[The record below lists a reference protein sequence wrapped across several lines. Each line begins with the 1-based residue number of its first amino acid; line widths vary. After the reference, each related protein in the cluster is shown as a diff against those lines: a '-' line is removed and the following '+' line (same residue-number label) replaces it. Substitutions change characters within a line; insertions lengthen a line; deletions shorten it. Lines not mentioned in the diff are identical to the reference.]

1 MNTSKI
7 SSVPVTCVFVGNIS
21 EKVTNELIQSMLQEC
36 GVVSNW
42 KRIQGSNGKYQA
54 FGFCDFEH
62 PEGTMRALRIL
73 DGFCIGGKKLTV
85 KAEEKTI
92 KMIQDFVQ
100 TQRHFKGLPRLPLKE
115 GELPKDEESLKDD
128 ERIRASIEQ
137 AVNEVD
143 TVLLTEPPTETKEPP
158 KTESQPTP
166 PPRKRAE
173 SPPSDEAPT
182 PRKRD
187 RKRSRSG
194 SYRSK
199 SAASS
204 RHEPAR
210 RRTRSPRRPSSRKSR
225 RRSRSSSASSRSS
238 SGSSSSPAS
247 RNGKAASRSRSRSRS
262 RDSEDSDEVYERRRV
277 RREVREKEESY
288 RKRLE
293 EWERRERR
301 MAKQYAKEE
310 EEEIRRKKN
319 ILKEAKKLRQFLE
332 DYEDERDDPKYYK
345 SSSLFQRRRDYE
357 REREADAKD
366 RQEEQQE
373 IEELKKQILAE
384 NKNVE
389 EAEAEAKK
397 RHEAQEKAE
406 MRRLRA
412 DSGSPTPH
420 RPLGR
425 TAAEKQEL
433 KTEAESSSE
442 GGSPPEPNESKPPAD
457 DNWAS
462 VDRERAVKQ
471 EVKPP
476 AAVPPPAKPS
486 SSGGGKVL
494 TTVKRETIEP
504 KLNGVFDDEDEED
517 TMHVIKKKIKPFE
530 ITREERMQVMTPE
543 ERKKMIKEL
552 IDRIPTARDDLFAY
566 TIDWSYVDESLVEQR
581 VKPWVN
587 KKITEYIGEEEPT
600 LVGFVCENITSK
612 AGNPPNPKKILSDLA
627 MVLDDESEV
636 FMVKMWR
643 LIIYESEAKKLGL
656 SSAANA
662 NAPGRS

>member
-1 MNTSKI
+1 M
-7 SSVPVTCVFVGNIS
+7 
-21 EKVTNELIQSMLQEC
+21 
-36 GVVSNW
+36 
-42 KRIQGSNGKYQA
+42 
-54 FGFCDFEH
+54 
-62 PEGTMRALRIL
+62 
-73 DGFCIGGKKLTV
+73 
-85 KAEEKTI
+85 
-92 KMIQDFVQ
+92 
-100 TQRHFKGLPRLPLKE
+100 
-115 GELPKDEESLKDD
+115 
-128 ERIRASIEQ
+128 
-137 AVNEVD
+137 
-143 TVLLTEPPTETKEPP
+143 
-158 KTESQPTP
+158 
-166 PPRKRAE
+166 
-173 SPPSDEAPT
+173 
-182 PRKRD
+182 
-187 RKRSRSG
+187 
-194 SYRSK
+194 
-199 SAASS
+199 
-204 RHEPAR
+204 
-210 RRTRSPRRPSSRKSR
+210 
-225 RRSRSSSASSRSS
+225 
-238 SGSSSSPAS
+238 
-247 RNGKAASRSRSRSRS
+247 
-262 RDSEDSDEVYERRRV
+262 YERRRV

>member
-73 DGFCIGGKKLTV
+73 DGFCIGGKKLT
-85 KAEEKTI
+85 AEEKTI

-115 GELPKDEESLKDD
+115 GEMPKDEESLKDD

-143 TVLLTEPPTETKEPP
+143 T
-158 KTESQPTP
+158 
-166 PPRKRAE
+166 
-173 SPPSDEAPT
+173 
-182 PRKRD
+182 
-187 RKRSRSG
+187 
-194 SYRSK
+194 
-199 SAASS
+199 
-204 RHEPAR
+204 
-210 RRTRSPRRPSSRKSR
+210 R
-225 RRSRSSSASSRSS
+225 RRSHRKPSRNQRRRLVNAPNHRHPTRHPHHASGTASDRVPAVTARRVLHHLVMNPLDAERDLLDARPVASKHKLELVKLTIALQI
-238 SGSSSSPAS
+238 SSPLAFKLREQS
-247 RNGKAASRSRSRSRS
+247 QQLRQLLLARISQWKGRVTFSISFEKPRFRGQ
-262 RDSEDSDEVYERRRV
+262 RRG
-277 RREVREKEESY
+277 VREKEESY

-389 EAEAEAKK
+389 EAEVEAKK